1 MKKYGLKITFFIL
14 SFVFGLLLV
23 WFLNVCFKSY
33 ETYQIDNI
41 NLTSETEKTIE
52 KSQKKGITID
62 FKEFIS
68 TKDGL
73 AVDFEI
79 TNNGA
84 EIEIFSAYNE
94 TDGIEP
100 TYTLPEIKVNG
111 EHLYISQCGTGLM
124 SYVLRPGETKIIRF
138 NSWTLSRF
146 WKEDESFQV
155 GFWFRKIS
163 TKDSKLY
170 WSEKLPI
177 TDSIGAKLLKEQK
190 QKWLK

>member
-1 MKKYGLKITFFIL
+1 MKKYRLRIPLFAL
-14 SFVFGLLLV
+14 CFVFGLFLV

-73 AVDFEI
+73 AADFEI
-79 TNNGA
+79 TNNSA

-100 TYTLPEIKVNG
+100 TYTLPEIKING
-111 EHLYISQCGTGLM
+111 EYNHMSQCGMGLM
-124 SYVLRPGETKIIRF
+124 NYVLKPGETKIFRL
-138 NSWTLSRF
+138 NEWRLSQF
-146 WKEDESFQV
+146 WKENKSIQV
-155 GFWFRKIS
+155 GFGFTKIS
-163 TKDSKLY
+163 TNDFKLY
-170 WSEKLPI
+170 WSENLPI
-177 TDSIGAKLLKEQK
+177 TNSIATQLLKKQK
-190 QKWLK
+190 QNN